1 MLELSRI
8 FHISTQLDSF
18 RRDLPWVPTV
28 FYDVTLTLGFGLLFE
43 NFSVAGPN
51 IFWTRSARVLIFRM
65 DIFSDKTNISYPVT
79 FDLGFWP
86 AFRKLNYNLFLLT

>member
-43 NFSVAGPN
+43 NFSVSGPN
-51 IFWTRSARVLIFRM
+51 MSARLLIFRM
-65 DIFSDKTNISYPVT
+65 GIFIDKTNIFYPVT
-79 FDLGFWP
+79 FDLGF
-86 AFRKLNYNLFLLT
+86 